1 VVPGAKTSF
10 PPGGFPRRVRVH
22 SDSASGPVGR
32 CGRPI
37 GRAQGA
43 TRRAHAGA
51 EEEKGEGRGIRR
63 QTGGAE
69 PSAREEEKKRG
80 RWLLGCWA
88 AQLGRPEG
96 L

>member
-1 VVPGAKTSF
+1 VVPGAKVSF
-10 PPGGFPRRVRVH
+10 PPGGFPRQVRMR
-22 SDSASGPVGR
+22 SDSVSGPVGR

-37 GRAQGA
+37 GRAHVGV
-43 TRRAHAGA
+43 

-63 QTGGAE
+63 RTGGVE